1 MSTEIKP
8 IRAYGGFLG
17 PNPLKVC
24 IVLTLLDLPYEV
36 VPVKFDQI
44 KEPEYVAINPNGRL
58 PAIHDP
64 NTGLTIW
71 ESGAII
77 EYLIERYDTEEPRK
91 LSFPKFSAEAEE
103 TRSFLYLQ
111 ATGQGPYYGQA
122 VWFKNYHDE
131 KIPSAIDRYV
141 NEAKRVTGVLEAR
154 LAKQKD
160 VYKDNLED
168 GPWLVGNKVSYA
180 DVSFIPWQK
189 GALTMF
195 AENGFNADDF
205 PLVSDWLKRMYAQK
219 GVQSLLD
226 SADEQ
231 MAQMRKSKQ

>member
-1 MSTEIKP
+1 MPADTKP
-8 IRAYGGFLG
+8 IQIYGGLLG

-24 IVLTLLDLPYEV
+24 IILTFLNLPYEV
-36 VPVKFDQI
+36 VPVRHDQI

-58 PAIHDP
+58 PAIQDP

-77 EYLIERYDTEEPRK
+77 EYLIERYDAEEPRK

-103 TRSFLYLQ
+103 ARSFLYLQ
-111 ATGQGPYYGQA
+111 TTGQGPYYGQA
-122 VWFKNYHDE
+122 VWFQKFHGE
-131 KIPSAIDRYV
+131 KIQSAIERYV

-160 VYKDNLED
+160 VYKDNLGD
-168 GPWLVGNKVSYA
+168 GPWLVGNKISYA
-180 DVSFIPWQK
+180 GVSFIPWQRI
-189 GALTMF
+189 AHTTL
-195 AENGFNADDF
+195 AENDFNADDF

-231 MAQMRKSKQ
+231 MAQLRKSKQ